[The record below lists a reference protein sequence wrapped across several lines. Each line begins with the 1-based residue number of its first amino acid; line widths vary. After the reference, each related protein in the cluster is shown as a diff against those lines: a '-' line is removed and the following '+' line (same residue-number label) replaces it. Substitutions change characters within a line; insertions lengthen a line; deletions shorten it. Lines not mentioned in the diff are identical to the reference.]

1 MEGIDCVAIGR
12 KALNQGNEKML
23 LAKDAGH
30 GTELAEQTEDLAK
43 RLKKVQEYNQEEE
56 TQQ

>member
-1 MEGIDCVAIGR
+1 
-12 KALNQGNEKML
+12 ML
-23 LAKDAGH
+23 VTKDAGH
-30 GTELAEQTEDLAK
+30 RTKLAEQTEDLAK

>member
-1 MEGIDCVAIGR
+1 M
-12 KALNQGNEKML
+12 KKML

-43 RLKKVQEYNQEEE
+43 WLEKVQEYNQEDRSE
-56 TQQ
+56 QQTGEYS